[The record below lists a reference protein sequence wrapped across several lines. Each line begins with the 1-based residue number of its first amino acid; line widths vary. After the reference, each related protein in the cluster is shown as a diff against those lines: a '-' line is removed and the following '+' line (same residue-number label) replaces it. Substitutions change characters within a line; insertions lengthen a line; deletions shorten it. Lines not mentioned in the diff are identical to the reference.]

1 MPDAPRH
8 DRLHLILVTLVL
20 ATLAV
25 KSILLVS
32 WAMGTE
38 TWPLDAYYYVEKAMN
53 LMRGEGLTVHWLEGP
68 EAKFFPGFSVAMAP
82 VWVLCLFQP
91 WFWIAFQVG
100 TLWLCA
106 ALLWRMARAIGG
118 DSGFAWVATL
128 VWAAH
133 PIGLKWM
140 AVPMAEGW
148 ATAMALGAVCF
159 HLSGVRRPRA
169 SAAVGTGILAGLAI
183 STRAEMLSLALALLL
198 HWGLRRRGP
207 RLRWLLWGGVG
218 LVIGLLPLLLWLL
231 SVWRVGRPAYLE
243 EMARHGLPEQWWR
256 AIRQGVYEFSYL
268 IRVPNETDLGD
279 LWLWLLSIGF
289 AFSLVLALGGW
300 LGRWGLGCAIF
311 LLAYLTAHSLWHY
324 HYERFLLPLVP
335 IAALLWAGGGRLWLH
350 RSLETPPP
358 ERWIRRSFALV
369 LMTITSVAWLQFGST
384 LARDHLDHLIYAE
397 RFEHRRLARLIEE
410 QTPEGS
416 VVITDLG
423 PSLAFHLH
431 RPTLFCQGI
440 RDFYERQVTPENAL
454 RTIREC
460 GVHAVATHLS
470 GVEWLVWA
478 GIPPEL
484 AGCFRPGRSV
494 SGVTLLLIDRA
505 QLGVE
510 Q

>member
-1 MPDAPRH
+1 MPEESRP

-20 ATLAV
+20 ATLAM
-25 KSILLVS
+25 KSILLIS

-38 TWPLDAYYYVEKAMN
+38 AWPMDAHYYVEKAMN
-53 LMRGEGLTVHWLEGP
+53 LVRGEGLTVRWLEGP

-82 VWVLCLFQP
+82 VWVVCFFQP

-106 ALLWRMARAIGG
+106 ALLWRVARQIGG

-148 ATAMALGAVCF
+148 ATAMALGAVC
-159 HLSGVRRPRA
+159 LYQSGVRRPRT
-169 SAAVGTGILAGLAI
+169 SAALVTGILAGFAI
-183 STRAEMLSLALALLL
+183 STRAEMVSLALLLLL

-207 RLRWLLWGGVG
+207 RLRWLVWGGVG
-218 LVIGLLPLLLWLL
+218 LMIGLLPLLLWLV
-231 SVWRVGRPAYLE
+231 SVWAGGRPAYLD
-243 EMARHGLPEQWWR
+243 EMTRHGLPEQWWR

-268 IRVPNETDLGD
+268 IRVRGEWELVD
-279 LWLWLLSIGF
+279 LWTGILSIGF
-289 AFSLVLALGGW
+289 TFSLVLALGGW
-300 LGRWGLGCAIF
+300 LGRWGIGCTVF

-335 IAALLWAGGGRLWLH
+335 VAALLFAGGGRLWLH
-350 RSLETPPP
+350 RDLGAPPP
-358 ERWIRRSFALV
+358 ERRIRRAFALV
-369 LMTITSVAWLQFGST
+369 LMAITSVAWLQYGST
-384 LARDHLDHLIYAE
+384 LARDHLDHLIFAE

-423 PSLAFHLH
+423 PSLAFHLD

-440 RDFYERQVTPENAL
+440 PDFYERQVEPKDAL
-454 RTIREC
+454 RTIRER
-460 GVHAVATHLS
+460 GVHAVATRLT
-470 GVEWLVWA
+470 GAEWLAWA
-478 GIPPEL
+478 EVPPEL
-484 AGCFRPGRSV
+484 AGNFRTGRSV
-494 SGVTLLLIDRA
+494 SGVTVLLIDPA